1 MMLEGGNKE
10 REHINQLKNKGVPL
24 GLILGDRGNTRDKV
38 SSVSSSNLTFFGGGS
53 NGGEEKSY
61 TSHVIDHRL
70 FDHLLKKVGAQIR
83 EPKIHVK
90 NKTKRKYPRS

>member
-1 MMLEGGNKE
+1 MMSEGGNKE
-10 REHINQLKNKGVPL
+10 REHMNQLKNKGVPL
-24 GLILGDRGNTRDKV
+24 GLVLGDLGNTIERV
-38 SSVSSSNLTFFGGGS
+38 SSLSSSNLTFFGGS
-53 NGGEEKSY
+53 NGGGNEKSY

-83 EPKIHVK
+83 EPKIRVK